1 MSEKSSGGIE
11 LTPKT
16 EDVADIAANLPTDDQ
31 KEIPKQN
38 GRFIIAMI
46 PMRKKPL
53 PQSPTE
59 K

>member
-1 MSEKSSGGIE
+1 MATNPSN
-11 LTPKT
+11 TPID
-16 EDVADIAANLPTDDQ
+16 EQ
-31 KEIPKQN
+31 KEKPKEN